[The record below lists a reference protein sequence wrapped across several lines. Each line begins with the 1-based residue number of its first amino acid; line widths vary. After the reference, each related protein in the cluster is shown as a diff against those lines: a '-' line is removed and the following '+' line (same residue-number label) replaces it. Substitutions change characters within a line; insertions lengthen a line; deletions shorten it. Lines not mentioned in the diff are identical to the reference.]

1 MKFRIHKYNNTQ
13 NFSSEVEG
21 ITTEFESL
29 MIPTHDKWKRGKKNV
44 IQQVLVQMLTNRA
57 NEIGLNDGSLNQTD
71 KLSKRVKTGINSLFA
86 RFGKDAKG
94 RRFVVIPCFIHSSGA
109 ERILVFT
116 KMLFLR
122 EIVDYIILWAP
133 SDSLASITDGIV
145 KESIF
150 RECLS
155 EYRGE
160 FPQPVFVIEI
170 LEQDFF
176 NLKQYRADKQ
186 FWKDAIKNEQTFSD
200 FLKNEPGVR
209 RHLGF

>member
-1 MKFRIHKYNNTQ
+1 
-13 NFSSEVEG
+13 
-21 ITTEFESL
+21 
-29 MIPTHDKWKRGKKNV
+29 
-44 IQQVLVQMLTNRA
+44 MLTSRA
-57 NEIGLNDGSLNQTD
+57 NEIGLSDGSLNQTE
-71 KLSKRVKTGINSLFA
+71 KLSKRVKTGINTLYA
-86 RFGKDAKG
+86 RFGEDANG
-94 RRFVVIPCFIHSSGA
+94 RRFVVIPCFIHSNGA

-176 NLKQYRADKQ
+176 DLKQYRVDKQ

>member
-1 MKFRIHKYNNTQ
+1 MKFSIHEFNNCKH
-13 NFSSEVEG
+13 FSSEVEG
-21 ITTEFESL
+21 IISEFESL
-29 MIPTHDKWKRGKKNV
+29 MIPTHDKWKLGKKIV

-57 NEIGLNDGSLNQTD
+57 NEIGLNDDSVNQTD

-86 RFGKDAKG
+86 RFGKDSNG
-94 RRFVVIPCFIHSSGA
+94 HRFVVIPCFIHSNGA

-122 EIVDYIILWAP
+122 EIVDYILLIAP

-150 RECLS
+150 RECLT

-160 FPQPVFVIEI
+160 FPQPVFLIEI

-176 NLKQYRADKQ
+176 DLKRYRADTK
-186 FWKDAIKNEQTFSD
+186 FWKDAIKNEHTFRD
-200 FLKNEPGVR
+200 FLKNEPGIR
-209 RHLGF
+209 RHLGL

>member
-1 MKFRIHKYNNTQ
+1 MKFTIHEFNNTQ
-13 NFSSEVEG
+13 NFSSEVENL
-21 ITTEFESL
+21 TSNFQSL
-29 MIPTHDKWKRGKKNV
+29 LVPTHDSWKEGKKTV
-44 IQQVLVQMLTNRA
+44 IQQFLIQMLTSRA
-57 NEIGLNDGSLNQTD
+57 NEIGLSDGSLNQTE
-71 KLSKRVKTGINSLFA
+71 KLSKRVKKGINTLYA
-86 RFGKDAKG
+86 RFGEDAND
-94 RRFVVIPCFIHSSGA
+94 RRFVLIPCFIHSSGA

-160 FPQPVFVIEI
+160 FPQPVFLIEI
-170 LEQDFF
+170 LDQDFF
-176 NLKQYRADKQ
+176 DLKQYRVDTQ
-186 FWKDAIKNEQTFSD
+186 FWKKAIKNEQTFNH
-200 FLKNEPGVR
+200 FLKTEPGVR
-209 RHLGF
+209 RHLGL